1 MPSFG
6 NNTGVSGE
14 NDWLAVRSA
23 AAGLLGDAGAL
34 SEGLAESVVAAG
46 GVAPLSAL
54 ATGGG
59 ESEAAVALEA
69 LARLSRHADS
79 TAAAVAAGGGVVA
92 AIAKV
97 CTIVSVAS
105 IWLGFVPFGYF

>member
-54 ATGGG
+54 AIGGG
-59 ESEAAVALEA
+59 ESEAAVA
-69 LARLSRHADS
+69 
-79 TAAAVAAGGGVVA
+79 AGGGVVG